1 MNYSS
6 SYRQSVA
13 VADRTGSRAA
23 EFLWTTYRWMSAG
36 LGVTGLVAMLV
47 AGSPAAIGWI
57 TGSKLTFFGLLI
69 AELAM
74 VVAFTP
80 VAMRA
85 SSAVAALMF
94 LAYSALN
101 GLTLSVVFLA
111 YTQASIAQV
120 FFVTAG
126 AFAGLS
132 LYGAVTKRDLAP
144 VGRFMF
150 MGLIG
155 VLIASVVNIWLAQ
168 PAIYWITSYAGVL
181 IFAGLTAWDTQK
193 LKAMYAERG
202 DAGNLAL
209 RGALILYLDFV
220 NLFLFMLRI
229 FGQRR
234 D

>member
-1 MNYSS
+1 
-6 SYRQSVA
+6 
-13 VADRTGSRAA
+13 
-23 EFLWTTYRWMSAG
+23 MSAG
-36 LGVTGLVAMLV
+36 LALTGLTAMLV
-47 AGSPAAIGWI
+47 ASSPAALELVVGNKI
-57 TGSKLTFFGLLI
+57 TFYGLLI
-69 AELAM
+69 AELVM
-74 VVAFTP
+74 VLAFTP

-101 GLTLSVVFLA
+101 GLTLSVLFLA

-132 LYGAVTKRDLAP
+132 FYGAVTKRDLAP

-168 PAIYWITSYAGVL
+168 PAIYWVTTYAGVL

-193 LKAMYAERG
+193 LKLMYVERG

-209 RGALILYLDFV
+209 RGALVLYLDFI
-220 NLFLFMLRI
+220 NLFLFLLRI